1 MSVKR
6 SVLLERKIPKM
17 LY

>member
-6 SVLLERKIPKM
+6 SKIWKI
-17 LY
+17 LYL

>member
-6 SVLLERKIPKM
+6 CYQTNSWD
-17 LY
+17 

>member
-6 SVLLERKIPKM
+6 RLPQS
-17 LY
+17 

>member
-6 SVLLERKIPKM
+6 RDTD
-17 LY
+17 

>member
-6 SVLLERKIPKM
+6 S
-17 LY
+17 

>member
-6 SVLLERKIPKM
+6 AN
-17 LY
+17 

>member
-6 SVLLERKIPKM
+6 
-17 LY
+17 